1 VARGCYCDGTNG
13 PCVEWVSLSAG
24 VKSLD
29 GGGILVLE
37 SADDPSYTTQ
47 LESLGIS
54 LDEFVENVSRS
65 RPGKVACPLQVNEN
79 HVEDRKSKMM
89 RDGIFL

>member
-1 VARGCYCDGTNG
+1 
-13 PCVEWVSLSAG
+13 

-37 SADDPSYTTQ
+37 SADDPSCTTQ
-47 LESLGIS
+47 LESLRIS

-65 RPGKVACPLQVNEN
+65 RPGKVACPLQVNRT
-79 HVEDRKSKMM
+79 HVEDRKSKIM